1 MARKLA
7 DSTVARIR
15 EGMLQRKKEIIDKV
29 DEREKEIEDALH
41 AEAAAER
48 VPDPTTAEGGTL
60 SYEYELL
67 RQIDAAALAEVHK
80 IDDALAKMK
89 GGTYGLCET
98 CGESIP
104 MERLKALP
112 HSTQCV
118 SCASGSRT

>member
-1 MARKLA
+1 MARQLA

-15 EGMLQRKKEIIDKV
+15 ESMLSRKQEIVDKV

-41 AEAAAER
+41 DEAAAER

-67 RQIDAAALAEVHK
+67 RQIDAAALEEVHQ
-80 IDDALAKMK
+80 IDDALAKMRA
-89 GGTYGLCET
+89 GEYGLCEV
-98 CGESIP
+98 CGEPIP

-112 HSTQCV
+112 HSIKCV
-118 SCASGSRT
+118 PCASRTR

>member
-41 AEAAAER
+41 DEAAAER